1 MNIESARRVMET
13 DNFETANQYLRFG
26 WSLINQYSVEATAEL
41 PARVKFVLA
50 SVKKLEDTRQI
61 AIVDDPAELNQYLNL
76 GWKLV
81 DKHVTCELP
90 DRRHETIHF
99 VVAWQSEEP
108 PLLPGTAPAI
118 PKTFNT
124 APPAGEE
131 EA

>member
-1 MNIESARRVMET
+1 MET

-26 WSLINQYSVEATAEL
+26 WSLINQYAVEATAEL

-61 AIVDDPAELNQYLNL
+61 AIVDDPAALNQYLNL
-76 GWKLV
+76 GWKLI
-81 DKHVTCELP
+81 DKYATASDLP
-90 DRRHETIHF
+90 DYRHETLHF
-99 VVAWQSEEP
+99 VVAWQSEEI
-108 PLLPGTAPAI
+108 PLLPGAAPAI

-124 APPAGEE
+124 TPPADEEDEE